1 MPGPCTPLGSWG
13 GVERRQGLPWA
24 IFCALLPQGRLS
36 EGQRESTV
44 RSCRHISRAWEVAEE
59 RSLWA
64 ADRPS
69 FRSSSSS
76 HPLRAEFGCRALKIV
91 LGSPPRRVCRVSS
104 WQSCTVWFSFNP
116 DLFLCSPS
124 LRVTTVIYPK
134 HVLITCVVALLGS
147 YGINRAEGHW
157 LWSCNTWV
165 HIWTPHL
172 VAHDLGQVMQFLWA
186 SVSLFVNME

>member
-1 MPGPCTPLGSWG
+1 MAQLDGASSHLSFSAAPHSYPSLWEMPGPCTLLGSWG

-44 RSCRHISRAWEVAEE
+44 RSCRHISRSWEVAEE

-69 FRSSSSS
+69 FSSSSSS

-124 LRVTTVIYPK
+124 LSHYCHLPQ
-134 HVLITCVVALLGS
+134 TCADHLCCCIV
-147 YGINRAEGHW
+147 RK
-157 LWSCNTWV
+157 LWYK
-165 HIWTPHL
+165 
-172 VAHDLGQVMQFLWA
+172 
-186 SVSLFVNME
+186 